1 MNAKAFNLSTVFQSL
16 PAALLVMD
24 PDMII
29 VAATD
34 NFYKLTLNK
43 KGELIGKYIF
53 DVFPENSLTAK
64 AGGEKKIKASFEHVI
79 KYKTAHTIPVQR
91 YDLKLPAENSVKF
104 TNRWW
109 RITNSPV
116 LGANGELAYIINAVE
131 DITSIID
138 ELEEAQTA
146 IKLKQLRS

>member
-1 MNAKAFNLSTVFQSL
+1 MGTKAFSLSTVFQSL
-16 PAALLVMD
+16 PAALLVMN

-53 DVFPENSLTAK
+53 DVFPENSHTAK
-64 AGGEKKIKASFEHVI
+64 AGGEKKVKASFEHVI
-79 KYKTAHTIPVQR
+79 KYKTTHTLPVQR
-91 YDLKLPAENSVKF
+91 YDLKLPIRNNENF

-116 LGANGELAYIINAVE
+116 LSTNGELAYIINVVE

-138 ELEEAQTA
+138 KLEEAQTA
-146 IKLKQLRS
+146 INHKVF